1 MGVSQKNLKAQNS
14 AELLSYVINQ
24 NPILRENIDLPVQ
37 GEDINPIGKL
47 IMKNV
52 AYKNAFLNTINLI
65 GLTVITRNHWENPWK
80 TFTDKGE
87 LTYGQQVR
95 EIITDI
101 ANVYDYN
108 TLVDRPSDFIK
119 TEVPNVLNYLHE
131 VNYQKFYKTTTSD
144 EQMAMAF
151 ERNDLFSLIDD
162 IVNSLYEGMEYD
174 NYLVAKYILA
184 RRILDGTITSVQISD
199 FATKTDREIV
209 SEIKGYS
216 NDMTFRSNKFNPA
229 GIRKATA
236 FEDQFAIVSTKFDA
250 KFSTNV
256 LATSYFRSDAEMK
269 SNMELCDGFGN
280 FDMPRL
286 AEIFAKRDANGDIIP
301 DTYVDGYVPLTDA
314 EMANLNEIPCVIV
327 GRDFFQMYRYG
338 LDASPEG
345 GRATMFFNPQ
355 TLRTNHWV
363 HYWGVM
369 SSSPF
374 ENAICFTPDNIGV
387 TSVTVSP
394 SSASVTKGQ
403 ELKLS
408 ATVSTTGFA
417 NKAVSWSVNQSNTSN
432 VATIDQNGV
441 LSVPASYNTTG
452 SGTAAVYTID
462 IDTILGTGDIVSVN
476 GIKYTVDASSQDTI
490 AKQITAMKSALNN
503 AAVTDY
509 FAISGTS
516 TTTTLTEKSG
526 HYGSTPAPVFE
537 FTPASGS
544 SGECEIEETTEGV
557 LPANTLVVVATSIYD
572 KDKDGTS
579 IITVS

>member
-1 MGVSQKNLKAQNS
+1 MARRISQGNLNVTNS

-24 NPILRENIDLPVQ
+24 TPVLRENLDLPIQ

-47 IMKNV
+47 IMKN
-52 AYKNAFLNTINLI
+52 ATYKNAFLNTVNLI

-108 TLVDRPSDFIK
+108 QTVERPCDFCK

-131 VNYQKFYKTTTSD
+131 VNYQKYYKTTTSD

-151 ERNDLFSLIDD
+151 ERNDLFSLIDE

-174 NYLVAKYILA
+174 NYQVAKYILA
-184 RRILDGTITSVQISD
+184 RRILEGTVTAIQIPNLD
-199 FATKTDREIV
+199 NLTDREVV
-209 SEIKGYS
+209 SFIKGYS

-250 KFSTNV
+250 KFTTNV

-269 SNMELCDGFGN
+269 ANMEMCDGFGN
-280 FDMPRL
+280 FDTARL
-286 AEIFAKRDANGDIIP
+286 AEVFAKRDANGDVIANE
-301 DTYVDGYVPLTDA
+301 YVDGYEPLTSD
-314 EMANLNEIPCVIV
+314 EMTYLNNIPCVIV

-338 LDASPEG
+338 LDARAEG

-355 TLRTNHWV
+355 TLRTNHWLHV
-363 HYWGVM
+363 WGVM

-374 ENAICFTPDNIGV
+374 ENAIAFTKEAQGV

-394 SSASVTKGQ
+394 STATVTKGQ
-403 ELKLS
+403 SLELT
-408 ATVSTTGFA
+408 AVVVTTGFA
-417 NKAVSWSVNQSNTSN
+417 NKAVYWSVDSTSYADG
-432 VATIDQNGV
+432 VRISDGGKLIV
-441 LSVPASYNTTG
+441 LSGA
-452 SGTAAVYTID
+452 
-462 IDTILGTGDIVSVN
+462 
-476 GIKYTVDASSQDTI
+476 TVES
-490 AKQITAMKSALNN
+490 IT
-503 AAVTDY
+503 VT
-509 FAISGTS
+509 
-516 TTTTLTEKSG
+516 
-526 HYGSTPAPVFE
+526 
-537 FTPASGS
+537 
-544 SGECEIEETTEGV
+544 
-557 LPANTLVVVATSIYD
+557 ATSIYD
-572 KDKDGTS
+572 NTVSGTAT
-579 IITVS
+579 ITVA

>member
-37 GEDINPIGKL
+37 GEDINPIGKI

-108 TLVDRPSDFIK
+108 TLVDRPGDFIK

-184 RRILDGTITSVQISD
+184 RRILDGTITSVQISN

-286 AEIFAKRDANGDIIP
+286 AEIFAKRDANGDVIP
-301 DTYVDGYVPLTDA
+301 DSYVDGYVPLTDA
-314 EMANLNEIPCVIV
+314 EMENLNEIPCVIV

-345 GRATMFFNPQ
+345 GRATMWFNPQ
-355 TLRTNHWV
+355 TLRTNHWL
-363 HYWGVM
+363 HIWSVM

-374 ENAICFTPDNIGV
+374 ENAICFTPDSIGV

-403 ELKLS
+403 DLKLS

-417 NKAVSWSVNQSNTSN
+417 NKSVSWSVNQSNTSN

-441 LSVPASYNTTG
+441 LSVPSDFNTTG

-462 IDTILGTGDIVSVN
+462 IDTILETGDKVSVN
-476 GIKYTVDASSQDTI
+476 GVEYTVDASSQDTI

-503 AAVTDY
+503 AKVTDY

-526 HYGSTPAPVFE
+526 HYGSTPGPVFI
-537 FTPASGS
+537 FTPGASS
-544 SGECEIEETTEGV
+544 DGECAIEETTSGV
-557 LPANTLVVVATSIYD
+557 LPSNTLVVVATSIYD